1 MSQSPANTRPSWV
14 ALAAVG
20 LVAGLFAGV
29 FGVGGGLIMVPLL
42 LWWAKL
48 DQRRAHA
55 TSLLAITPV
64 AVIGAAS
71 YAIGGVFAWLPA
83 IFVAIGGIAGA
94 QLGAWMLRRINVTV
108 LRWGFI
114 AFIVASGVLL
124 VIQLP
129 NRDSALDITIT
140 TALLLVALGL
150 AMGIS
155 AGLFGIGGGVIVIPV
170 VVLFL
175 GQSDLIAKSIS
186 LLAMA
191 PGSISGSFAHLKHH
205 TASLRDGVWVAVGA
219 VVTTPLG
226 AVLAFAL
233 SPRLAALLFGVLM
246 FVVATNLIVQAI
258 RGHAK
263 P

>member
-1 MSQSPANTRPSWV
+1 MTQSPADTRPSWV
-14 ALAAVG
+14 SLVAVG
-20 LVAGLFAGV
+20 LIGGLFAGV

-64 AVIGAAS
+64 AVIGAVS

-94 QLGAWMLRRINVTV
+94 QLGAWMLRRINVTI

-114 AFIVASGVLL
+114 AFIVASGVMLL
-124 VIQLP
+124 IQLP
-129 NRDSALDITIT
+129 NRDSSLDVTVT
-140 TALLLVALGL
+140 TGVLLTALGL

-155 AGLFGIGGGVIVIPV
+155 AGLFGIGGGIIVIPV
-170 VVLFL
+170 LVVFL

-191 PGSISGSFAHLKHH
+191 PGSISGSIAHLRHK

-219 VVTTPLG
+219 VLTTPLG
-226 AVLAFAL
+226 ALAAFAL
-233 SPRLAALLFGVLM
+233 SPRAAALLFGLLM
-246 FVVATNLIVQAI
+246 FLIALNLIVRAI
-258 RGHAK
+258 RGGTK
-263 P
+263 S

>member
-1 MSQSPANTRPSWV
+1 MTQSPANTRPSWLPLV
-14 ALAAVG
+14 AVG
-20 LVAGLFAGV
+20 LVGGLFAGV

-55 TSLLAITPV
+55 TSLLSITPI
-64 AVIGAAS
+64 AIMGAAS

-83 IFVAIGGIAGA
+83 IFVAAGGIAGA
-94 QLGAWMLRRINVTV
+94 QLGAWILRKINVTV

-114 AFIVASGVLL
+114 AFIVTAGVLL

-150 AMGIS
+150 VMGIS

-170 VVLFL
+170 LVLFL
-175 GQSDLIAKSIS
+175 GQSDLIAKSTS
-186 LLAMA
+186 LLAAA
-191 PGSISGSFAHLKHH
+191 PSALSGSLAHLKHH

-219 VVTTPLG
+219 IVTTPLG
-226 AVLAFAL
+226 ALVAFTL
-233 SPRLAALLFGVLM
+233 SPRFAALLFGLLM
-246 FVVATNLIVQAI
+246 FFVATNLIVQAI